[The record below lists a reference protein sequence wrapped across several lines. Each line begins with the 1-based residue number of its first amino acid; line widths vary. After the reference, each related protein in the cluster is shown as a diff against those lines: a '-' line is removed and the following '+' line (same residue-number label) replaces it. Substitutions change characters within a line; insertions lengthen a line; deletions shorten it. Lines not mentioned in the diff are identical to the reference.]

1 MSNENNL
8 MADAEMIE
16 SLLHSLLGC
25 LTSGSNNESIA
36 DLPLAQLRLCNA
48 LCGKARSMS
57 SVSKDLGTSLSA
69 VTQIAD
75 RLERSG
81 LVKRV
86 ARSDDRRVRCLKLTG
101 RGEEM
106 MRLHKENRVG
116 RMADVVAGLSPEQRK
131 IVTAA
136 FETLVEAAKNTIG
149 RKDQSKTLKVH
160 FDTSKVMI

>member
-8 MADAEMIE
+8 MADAEMID

-25 LTSGSNNESIA
+25 LTSGNHDESIA
-36 DLPLAQLRLCNA
+36 DLPLAQLRLCNT
-48 LCGKARSMS
+48 LRGKARSMS

-81 LVKRV
+81 FVKRV
-86 ARSDDRRVRCLKLTG
+86 SRSDDRRVRCLKLTDQ
-101 RGEEM
+101 GEEM
-106 MRLHKENRVG
+106 MRLHKENRVR
-116 RMADVVAGLSPEQRK
+116 RMADVVAGLEPEQRK
-131 IVTAA
+131 TIAAA
-136 FETLVEAAKNTIG
+136 FEMLVGAAK
-149 RKDQSKTLKVH
+149 KTAGKKGNNNQLRVH